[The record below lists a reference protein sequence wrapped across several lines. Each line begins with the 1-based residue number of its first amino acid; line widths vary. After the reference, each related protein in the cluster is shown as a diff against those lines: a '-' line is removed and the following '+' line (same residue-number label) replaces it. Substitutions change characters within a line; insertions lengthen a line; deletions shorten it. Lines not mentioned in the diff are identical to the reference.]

1 MASDSFKYARSK
13 RYEITWYEETLITLG
28 IKNKFIKF
36 EAIDYFRKNFTKD
49 FLTNNKVY
57 YFTNTIHSHK
67 SFNIYN
73 LLYLGDD
80 NLKFLIEN
88 RIPLIIDTSMEQTDL
103 HTLYVQLENASQEYL
118 FNLDQLHLIFVHGTY
133 FHNIEEINKKFSNL
147 RFKRIENIF
156 HTTSLFFPLKNQKDK
171 IKERSKSIE
180 EIINLRQITNTSKD
194 FFTRSLKPRLNRTL
208 FFAKLFDSGLDNNCI
223 YTMVRKGKKN
233 YLDDLEFL
241 GISNKKEL
249 NLITD
254 NSTLNK
260 LDNTKTIDYFDER
273 QGFEN
278 CGNVDL
284 YATYDNLD
292 FCYYITLETFR
303 CQSVNEF
310 YSTNTM
316 LTEKSFSP
324 IFNGF
329 PSFNI
334 GGQHSRKILDFIGLE
349 RFPEF
354 PTSSHPCISAE
365 IEEAIEF
372 IKYFSKLSIEEKKDR
387 YNYWKN
393 IALKNFF
400 KFVELDPAEMYVKCL
415 NKEYTDYLK

>member
-1 MASDSFKYARSK
+1 MAPDSFKYARSK
-13 RYEITWYEETLITLG
+13 RFEITWYEEILITLG
-28 IKNKFIKF
+28 INNKFIKF
-36 EAIDYFRKNFTKD
+36 ETIDYFRKNFTKD
-49 FLTNNKVY
+49 SLNDNKVY

-88 RIPLIIDTSMEQTDL
+88 EIPVVIDNSFEQSDL
-103 HTLYVQLENASQEYL
+103 HNLYVQLENANQKYL
-118 FNLDQLHLIFVHGTY
+118 FNLDKLHLIFVHGTY
-133 FHNIEEINKKFSNL
+133 FNNIGEMNKKFSNL
-147 RFKRIENIF
+147 RFKRIENVF
-156 HTTSLFFPLKNQKDK
+156 YTASLFFSINNQKDK
-171 IKERSKSIE
+171 IKERSKIIE
-180 EIINLRQITNTSKD
+180 ETINSRQITDASKD

-223 YTMVRKGKKN
+223 YTMIRKGKKY
-233 YLDDLEFL
+233 YLDDLQFL
-241 GISNKKEL
+241 GIINKKEL

-254 NSTLNK
+254 NLILDK
-260 LDNTKTIDYFDER
+260 LDDVKTIDYFDLSE
-273 QGFEN
+273 GLSN

-284 YATYDNLD
+284 CATYDNLD

-316 LTEKSFSP
+316 ITEKSFSP
-324 IFNGF
+324 LFNGF

-334 GGQHSRKILDFIGLE
+334 GGQHSRKIFDFIGLE

-354 PTSSHPCISAE
+354 PTSSHPCISEE
-365 IEEAIEF
+365 IEEAIKF
-372 IKYFSKLSIEEKKDR
+372 IKYFSKLSIKEKNDR
-387 YNYWKN
+387 YNNWKD

-400 KFVELDPAEMYVKCL
+400 KFIELDPAEMYIKCL